1 MFERD
6 LSVLDGSYA
15 KLQALVVDDFE
26 SFRITLS
33 KMLQNFGIGAV
44 DSASSS
50 AEALRYCDSKVY
62 DIILCDQNLGKG
74 KTGQQILEVLRH
86 QPNINSNSLFVLVSA
101 ESNKSIIMA
110 AYDYEPDAY
119 LTKPITAQDLKQRLE
134 RLFKQRMSLA
144 PIYKALK
151 DDDLNAVVSLCN
163 TEIASNNRYT
173 HVCQKILGRV
183 LLQLNELEKA
193 EGVYRNILE
202 VRQLDWAML
211 GMAQVKKMQGDALS
225 AQQWLEEIIQFNPL
239 CLKAYDLLSQVM
251 AERNDLQEQQK
262 ILQQAVDISPLSILR
277 QQQLGDVAAKND
289 DFAAAANAYRKA
301 VKLGENSCFDDL
313 RVHENFIRTGIQYT
327 RLDKNAASGVLRDAL
342 KVASEIPVRFGK
354 NNKTKINS
362 YLLESQLL
370 SVAGEERRSAEALL
384 SAQKI
389 IDADQ
394 DVVDVEITIE
404 LVKALRELGHTEKS
418 DKIVSELL
426 LSCAGQED
434 QLQKVD
440 CLLHEPC
447 SAKNK
452 AMVAKINREGIAFYE
467 AKEFSKAVDCFT
479 RALRDLPQNIGLR
492 LNLLQALLGQ
502 FKQQSDREHLIAIMK
517 NAIDFIQKII
527 PDNHEQM
534 RRFRQLE
541 DSFRSTTSTHIQ
553 GRAALS

>member
-1 MFERD
+1 M
-6 LSVLDGSYA
+6 LDDAYA

-26 SFRITLS
+26 SFRVTLS
-33 KMLQNFGIGAV
+33 KMLQDFGIGSV
-44 DSASSS
+44 DSAASSS
-50 AEALRYCDSKVY
+50 EALRYCDSKAY

-86 QPNINSNSLFVLVSA
+86 QPNLNSDSLFVLVSA

-119 LTKPITAQDLKQRLE
+119 LTKPITAQALNQRLD
-134 RLFKQRMSLA
+134 RLFKQRISLA

-151 DDDLNAVVSLCN
+151 EGDLDSVVSLCDA
-163 TEIASNNRYT
+163 EISSSNRYT
-173 HVCQKILGRV
+173 NVCQKILGRV
-183 LLQLNELEKA
+183 LLQLNEFEKA
-193 EGVYRNILE
+193 ENVYRNILE

-211 GMAQVKKMQGDALS
+211 GMAQVKKLQGDTLS

-262 ILQQAVDISPLSILR
+262 IVQQAVDISPLSIVR
-277 QQQLGDVAAKND
+277 QQLLGDVAAKND
-289 DFAAAANAYRKA
+289 DFATAANAYRKA
-301 VKLGENSCFDDL
+301 VKLGENSCYDDL

-327 RLDKNAASGVLRDAL
+327 RLDKNAASAVLRDAL
-342 KVASEIPVRFGK
+342 KVASEIPQRFGK
-354 NNKTKINS
+354 NSKTKISS
-362 YLLESQLL
+362 YLLESQLF
-370 SVAGEERRSAEALL
+370 SVAGEERRSADALL
-384 SAQKI
+384 NAQKM
-389 IDADQ
+389 IDADKSIA
-394 DVVDVEITIE
+394 DVDIKIE
-404 LVKALRELGHTEKS
+404 LVKALRELGHTDKS
-418 DKIVSELL
+418 DKIIAELL
-426 LSCAGQED
+426 LSCADQED

-467 AKEFSKAVDCFT
+467 AKEFVRAVDCFT

-502 FKQQSDREHLIAIMK
+502 FKQQPDQSQLVVMK

-527 PDNHEQM
+527 PDNHEQL

-541 DSFRSTTSTHIQ
+541 DGFRSATSGVQ